1 MTEFEYDKESAD
13 RIEEIINSHPIC
25 LKDCADILEIVAPL
39 CDLYSAKWAK
49 NRIEKFIIE
58 MTVLSN
64 SNTTT
69 KRVKGMWLYRKL
81 LNSKYPW
88 LKLRT
93 SAERDSKGIIR
104 YKVFGITVAKDS
116 ILGGNK
122 MSKHIERDAVLLKG
136 TNGLS
141 PEQILSVL
149 DCINSFVKGVPGGDA
164 HWYDPRGGEHCAD
177 VGFGE
182 EFWDQIYDYLKQE
195 LIND

>member
-39 CDLYSAKWAK
+39 CDLYSAKCAK

-64 SNTTT
+64 SNITT
-69 KRVKGMWLYRKL
+69 KRAKGNMWLYRKL

-88 LKLRT
+88 LRLKT
-93 SAERDSKGIIR
+93 SAECDSKGTIR

-116 ILGGNK
+116 LRNFCG
-122 MSKHIERDAVLLKG
+122 
-136 TNGLS
+136 
-141 PEQILSVL
+141 
-149 DCINSFVKGVPGGDA
+149 
-164 HWYDPRGGEHCAD
+164 
-177 VGFGE
+177 
-182 EFWDQIYDYLKQE
+182 
-195 LIND
+195 